1 MSKKVFLIGM
11 GCGPLG
17 VTAAGMIAIENA
29 SLVIG
34 SERMIEILPEV
45 SARVEKA
52 IHSEEIYEI
61 IAEADEENIAV
72 LYSGD
77 VGFYSG
83 AQSLY
88 EMLLD
93 GDGDYNVELIAGV
106 SVLQYLASRL
116 GLSWQDIRVISAHG
130 RECDPVKHAFSGKKI
145 LFLTSSEEGL
155 HEICSKLCEA
165 GFENKR
171 VIVAERLG
179 YEDENIIY
187 CLVSEA
193 RDMPIDD
200 LNVLLVG

>member
-17 VTAAGMIAIENA
+17 VTAAGMIAIEN
-29 SLVIG
+29 SDLVIG
-34 SERMIEILPEV
+34 SERMTELLPEV
-45 SARVEKA
+45 SARVEVA
-52 IHSEEIYEI
+52 IHSEEIYQI
-61 IAEADEENIAV
+61 ISEAKEESIAV

-88 EMLLD
+88 DMLTD
-93 GDGDYNVELIAGV
+93 GGDECQVELIAGV
-106 SVLQYLASRL
+106 SVLSYLAARL
-116 GLSWQDIRVISAHG
+116 AIDWQNIRVISAHG
-130 RECDPVKHAFSGKKI
+130 RECDPVKYAFSGKKT

-193 RDMPIDD
+193 RDMPLDD

>member
-1 MSKKVFLIGM
+1 MKKHITLIGM

-29 SLVIG
+29 QLIIG

-45 SARVEKA
+45 SARVVTELHTHEIYQVISEA
-52 IHSEEIYEI
+52 SEEK
-61 IAEADEENIAV
+61 IAV
-72 LYSGD
+72 LFSGD

-83 AQSLY
+83 AEKLY

-93 GDGDYNVELIAGV
+93 GDEDHKVDLIAGV
-106 SVLQYLASRL
+106 SVLQYLAARL
-116 GLSWQDIRVISAHG
+116 GLSWQDIKVISAHG
-130 RECDPVKHAFSGKKI
+130 RDIDPVKYAFTGKKV
-145 LFLTSSEEGL
+145 LFLTSSAEGL
-155 HEICSKLCEA
+155 HEICAKLCDA
-165 GFENKR
+165 SFENKR
-171 VIVAERLG
+171 VVVAERLG

-193 RDMPIDD
+193 RDMPVDD

>member
-1 MSKKVFLIGM
+1 MQKQVVLIGM

-29 SLVIG
+29 DLVMG
-34 SERMIEILPEV
+34 SPRMIELLPEV
-45 SARVEKA
+45 SARVVIEM
-52 IHSEEIYEI
+52 HSDRMYEI
-61 IAEADEENIAV
+61 IRDAEEEKIAV
-72 LYSGD
+72 LFSGD

-83 AQSLY
+83 AEGLY
-88 EMLLD
+88 EMLLEAEEE
-93 GDGDYNVELIAGV
+93 YRVELVPGV
-106 SVLQYLASRL
+106 SVLQYLAARL
-116 GLSWQDIRVISAHG
+116 GMTWQDIRVISAHG
-130 RECDPVKHAFSGKKI
+130 REIDPVKHAFSGKKV
-145 LFLTSSEEGL
+145 LFLTSSEDGL
-155 HEICSKLCEA
+155 HEICAKLCEA

-193 RDMPIDD
+193 RDMPVDD